1 MIAGDDMQHDS
12 IETLL
17 LRHYGNTAP
26 APDYLEQRLLR
37 SVKREAHLLDGKQQ
51 CLRTKRINRRQI
63 VRLVAIGSAG
73 IGLLSAGF
81 DSLQQIET
89 SLAGQDMRQAAFS

>member
-1 MIAGDDMQHDS
+1 MYNDS

-26 APDYLEQRLLR
+26 APQTLEQQLMCSLQHEMREQRWQQRLAR
-37 SVKREAHLLDGKQQ
+37 RFRVQ
-51 CLRTKRINRRQI
+51 RINRRKA

-73 IGLLSAGF
+73 LGLLSIGME
-81 DSLQQIET
+81 SLHALEEA
-89 SLAGQDMRQAAFS
+89 LRGQDNTQPALS